1 MDTERLA
8 TIEQRIK
15 DLSAELSELEREVI
29 QARLAQPRHMTSEE
43 RAQNE
48 AAWNDLLDLSKEV
61 GRLWQ
66 GPADAADEIRRQREK

>member
-29 QARLAQPRHMTSEE
+29 QARLAQPRAQEA
-43 RAQNE
+43 RARGR
-48 AAWNDLLDLSKEV
+48 AAVEDIRQLAKEID
-61 GRLWQ
+61 RLWV
-66 GPADAADEIRRQREK
+66 GPPDAVDEIRQQREK

>member
-15 DLSAELSELEREVI
+15 DLSAELSDLEREVI
-29 QARLAQPRHMTSEE
+29 QARLAQPRQLTSEE

-48 AAWNDLLDLSKEV
+48 AAWHDLLDISKEV

-66 GPADAADEIRRQREK
+66 GSADAAEEIRQQREK